1 MGYKVPK
8 STLPDDMIFFVGVNE
23 GSFPK
28 IVEEDILFSDEQL
41 NKLKS
46 NNITLKETTLSKQN
60 MAMYNIYSALN
71 GITEKLYILVPTS
84 DYSGKSLRISE
95 FINEIK
101 KVLNI
106 KVKGNITES
115 KEGNVNLED
124 IYTKNELFEYLL
136 NNLEAKN
143 KKDIN
148 YIVKYLEQDEIKNN

>member
-1 MGYKVPK
+1 MKETK
-8 STLPDDMIFFVGVNE
+8 IAFFVGVNE

-95 FINEIK
+95 FVDEIK

-106 KVKGNITES
+106 KVKGNITEN
-115 KEGNVNLED
+115 KE
-124 IYTKNELFEYLL
+124 
-136 NNLEAKN
+136 
-143 KKDIN
+143 
-148 YIVKYLEQDEIKNN
+148 